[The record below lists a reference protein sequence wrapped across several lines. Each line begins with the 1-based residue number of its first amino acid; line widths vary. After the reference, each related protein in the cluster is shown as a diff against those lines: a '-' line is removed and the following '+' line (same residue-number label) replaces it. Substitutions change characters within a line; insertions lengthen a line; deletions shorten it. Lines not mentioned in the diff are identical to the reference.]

1 MKHYLSGSISGWIL
15 CAVFGLAAQANA
27 STVVLNFAG
36 LNGNSQE
43 AVENFYDGGT
53 GSLGSSGGT
62 NYGISFGSNA
72 IVCSDQPPCNAGE
85 IPGGAGANTL
95 FFLVGSDDLMSVA
108 AGFTTGFSFYYS
120 AINDPGTVDV
130 YSGLND
136 TGTLLATVNLPVTPD
151 GTDTPGCSG
160 QPFCPFYP
168 IGVSFAGTAKS
179 VDFTGSA
186 NDIGFA
192 DITLGSATAG
202 GGTPVPLPPAAWLL
216 LFGLGGLAA
225 MARQKRAIYIT
236 RSSRFQSS

>member
-1 MKHYLSGSISGWIL
+1 MKQYLSGWIL
-15 CAVFGLAAQANA
+15 WAAFGVAAHANA

-36 LNGNSQE
+36 LDGNSQE
-43 AVENFYDGGT
+43 AVENFYNGRT

-85 IPGGAGANTL
+85 IPGGAGANAL
-95 FFLVGSDDLMSVA
+95 FFLVGSDDLMNVA
-108 AGFTTGFSFYYS
+108 AGFTTGFSFYYT
-120 AINDPGTVDV
+120 AINNPGTVNV

-136 TGTLLATVNLPVTPD
+136 TGTLLATVSLPLTPD

-168 IGVSFAGTAKS
+168 VGVSFAGTAQS
-179 VDFTGSA
+179 VDFTGST

-216 LFGLGGLAA
+216 LFGLAGLGFVAQGRTA
-225 MARQKRAIYIT
+225 LSET
-236 RSSRFQSS
+236 PRSAT